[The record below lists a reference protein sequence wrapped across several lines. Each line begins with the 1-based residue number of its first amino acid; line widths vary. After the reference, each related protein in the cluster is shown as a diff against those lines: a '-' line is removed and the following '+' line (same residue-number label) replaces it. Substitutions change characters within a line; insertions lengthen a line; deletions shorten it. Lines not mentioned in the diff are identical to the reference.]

1 MKGVSIVI
9 PVYGQWNLLV
19 KLNIEKN
26 LHYDGAHIDEVI
38 IVDDCSPER
47 NPYEFPEKVRIIR
60 NAENR
65 GYTRTLNAG
74 LRAITSEIVIVLDS
88 DAHPVNSYIQ
98 RLTGIYEDNTVGCV
112 GFKTVDEAGND
123 TGNFDFEPSL
133 IGFVAGQHLH
143 SKFKHLDVFS
153 TKRILP
159 FSCAVSFRKQCLE
172 EMGYFDEKNFPVLD
186 ADNDLSM
193 RIHRSSWKLI
203 FSREIEIYHKGGNS
217 IPRNHKRVL
226 IYHRSRWRLLE
237 KYGFIK
243 SRWLAKV
250 LLSARIGTEI
260 LALNVQ
266 SLLKRDKSAYADK
279 LIGRKILLNEIKGY

>member
-9 PVYGQWNLLV
+9 PVYGQWDLV
-19 KLNIEKN
+19 KLSIDKN
-26 LHYDGAHIDEVI
+26 LHYDSSHIKEVI
-38 IVDDCSPER
+38 IVDDCSPEP
-47 NPYEFPEKVRIIR
+47 NPYEFDDKVRIIR
-60 NAENR
+60 NPENR

-74 LRAITSEIVIVLDS
+74 LKVATSEIVIVLDS

-98 RLTGIYEDNTVGCV
+98 KLSNIYEDNTVGCV
-112 GFKTVDEAGND
+112 GFKTVDETGRD

-143 SKFKHLDVFS
+143 SKFKHLDFLS
-153 TKRILP
+153 IKRILP

-172 EMGYFDEKNFPVLD
+172 EMDYFDEKNFPVLD

-193 RIHRSSWKLI
+193 RIHRSAWKLV
-203 FSREIEIYHKGGNS
+203 FTREIEIYHKGGNS

-226 IYHRSRWRLLE
+226 IYHRSRWKLLE

-243 SRWLAKV
+243 SRWLAKQ
-250 LLSARIGTEI
+250 LLRARIGIEI
-260 LALNVQ
+260 LLLDLQ
-266 SLLKRDKSAYADK
+266 SLLKKDKSGYEDK
-279 LIGRKILLNEIKGY
+279 LKGRKILLQEIKGY